1 MTKVEFNHVPVS
13 LPPLQTRSI
22 DKKRFYITPE
32 GAEYPSITTVLS
44 SRNKAGLHE
53 WRKRVGDEVANYVSG
68 KAASRGTKVH
78 HMCEDYLN
86 NMAIKFPSKWAKHK
100 KDFFPYCL
108 FTQLQEKVLQ
118 NIDDI
123 YAQEAGL
130 YSDKYKVA
138 GRVDCVSEYNGVPSV
153 IDFKTSTKERKD
165 DWNEN
170 YYIQGSA
177 YAEMFQERTGIVI
190 TRVVILVVTEDG
202 TVQEFVKYKYD
213 YLDALTE
220 TVTEWRNQNETP
232 SSNIGGVSVDGMS
245 NN

>member
-1 MTKVEFNHVPVS
+1 MTFNHVSVA
-13 LPPLQTRSI
+13 LPPLETKSVN
-22 DKKRFYITPE
+22 KKRFYITPE
-32 GAEYPSITTVLS
+32 GEEYPSITTVLS
-44 SRNKAGLHE
+44 SRDKKGLTE

-68 KAASRGTKVH
+68 KAAARGTKVH

-86 NMAIKFPSKWAKHK
+86 NMSTKFPSKWKKHK
-100 KDFFPYCL
+100 KDFLPYCL

-123 YAQEAGL
+123 YALEAGL

-190 TRVVILVVTEDG
+190 AQVVILVVTEDG
-202 TVQEFVKYKYD
+202 TVQEFVKNKHD

>member
-1 MTKVEFNHVPVS
+1 MTAFNHVSVA
-13 LPPLQTRSI
+13 LPPLETKTVN
-22 DKKRFYITPE
+22 KKRYYITPE
-32 GAEYPSITTVLS
+32 GEEYPSITTVLS
-44 SRNKAGLHE
+44 SRDKKGLTE
-53 WRKRVGDEVANYVSG
+53 WRKRVGDEVANYVAG

-86 NMAIKFPSKWAKHK
+86 NMSTKFPSKWEKHK
-100 KDFFPYCL
+100 KDFLPYCL

-123 YAQEAGL
+123 YALEAGL

-165 DWNEN
+165 EWNED

-202 TVQEFVKYKYD
+202 TVQEFVKNKYD

-220 TVTEWRNQNETP
+220 TVTKWRNQNETF
-232 SSNIGGVSVDGMS
+232 SSNSGGVSVDGMS
-245 NN
+245 DN